1 MLIFSCCPLRACL
14 KMVGAE
20 IRAVSFAEV
29 RGRVSDSQESKVKDI
44 PREVRKRQF
53 LKSERIMNEIR
64 NLAYFLNDASGESE
78 NTRGVIQ
85 AA

>member
-1 MLIFSCCPLRACL
+1 
-14 KMVGAE
+14 MVGAE

-44 PREVRKRQF
+44 PSEVKGRQI
-53 LKSERIMNEIR
+53 LKGERIMNEIR